1 MTAARAFAPQAPA
14 TVASLGLSGFSYGD
28 TPVLGPIDLT
38 VSRGETVA
46 LTGPSGIGKSTLL
59 RILAGIYPPQG
70 RCEVAGRVAFVF
82 QEPTLLRWRTAQRNI
97 EIASKVSSAA
107 ATAALAEVGLAAY
120 AARFPDQLSLGQQR
134 RLALARA
141 FAVDPDL
148 MLLDEPF
155 VSLDPAAADEMMT
168 LFATLRARRDMATVL
183 VTHVATEARRLAT
196 RIVTL
201 AGTPAGIVSDQP
213 NTGD

>member
-1 MTAARAFAPQAPA
+1 MTAASAHATQALA
-14 TVASLGLSGFSYGD
+14 TVVSLGLSGFSYGD
-28 TPVLGPIDLT
+28 TPVLGPVDLT
-38 VSRGETVA
+38 IRRGETVA
-46 LTGPSGIGKSTLL
+46 LIGPSGIGKSTLL
-59 RILAGIYPPQG
+59 RVLAGIYPPQG
-70 RCEVAGRVAFVF
+70 RCTVTGRTAFVF

-97 EIASKVSSAA
+97 EIASKVSPAA

-120 AARFPDQLSLGQQR
+120 GTRFPDQLSLGQQR

-183 VTHVATEARRLAT
+183 VTHAESEAHRLAT

-201 AGTPAGIVSDQP
+201 AGSPAQILSDAS
-213 NTGD
+213 NVAA